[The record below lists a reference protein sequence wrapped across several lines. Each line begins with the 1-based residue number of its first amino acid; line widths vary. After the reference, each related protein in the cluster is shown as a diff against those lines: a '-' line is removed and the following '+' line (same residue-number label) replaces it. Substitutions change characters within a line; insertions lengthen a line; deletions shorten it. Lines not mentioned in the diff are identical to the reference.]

1 MSINLFRLYTA
12 DEAKTTIL
20 RRPPVGEVK
29 VTPSLAKGL
38 ERVFGQALEPEEAVR
53 RILSDIRRHGN
64 TAVFEW
70 TEKID
75 GVRLLSADNMVV
87 PQADIDAAYEH
98 ISDELR
104 QALHFAADR
113 IHAFH
118 QKQPAQSWLDWR
130 ESGGTLGQIIR
141 PLERV
146 GVYAPGGTAPY
157 PSTLLMCAV
166 TARVAGVEEVIVA
179 TPSGRD
185 PAGKNPEGKIAPVL
199 LAAAKVAGVDAVY
212 RIGGAQAVAAM
223 AYGTES
229 LPKVDKIVGPGN
241 IFVTLAKRQVYGL
254 VDIDG
259 LPGPTETLIIADEAA
274 NPTLVAADLLAQA
287 EHDTLSSAILATPS
301 RALAEA
307 VQIEI
312 GRQLESLT
320 RAEIIAES
328 LQNQGGGVI
337 CANLTEAVELSN
349 LYAPEHL
356 CLHVQEPWS
365 LAGKVKNAGGI
376 FLGEHA
382 FEVLG
387 DYTAGP
393 THVMPTMGTARFAS
407 PLSVRDFTKI
417 ISVFGLDNS
426 EAASISPAAQT
437 LANAEGLDAH
447 AAAVRRRYEDSSS

>member
-1 MSINLFRLYTA
+1 MAADLFQLFDA
-12 DEAKTTIL
+12 AEARQTLL
-20 RRPPVGEVK
+20 RRAPVGDVSI
-29 VTPSLAKGL
+29 TPSLAKGL
-38 ERVFGQALEPEEAVR
+38 ERVFGEVVALEEAVR
-53 RILSDIRRHGN
+53 RILSDVRGRGDA
-64 TAVFEW
+64 AVLDW

-75 GVRLLSADNMVV
+75 GVRLQGLAVD
-87 PQADIDAAYEH
+87 PADIETAYAQ
-98 ISDELR
+98 ISGDLR
-104 QALHFAADR
+104 DALHFAADR
-113 IHAFH
+113 IRAFH
-118 QKQPAQSWLDWR
+118 QKQPAQSWLDWQA
-130 ESGGTLGQIIR
+130 SGGALGQMVR

-166 TARVAGVEEVIVA
+166 TARVAGVDQVVVA
-179 TPSGRD
+179 TPSGRED
-185 PAGKNPEGKIAPVL
+185 KIAPVL

-241 IFVTLAKRQVYGL
+241 IFVTLAKRQVFGQ

-259 LPGPTETLIIADEAA
+259 LPGPTETLVIADEAA
-274 NPTLVAADLLAQA
+274 NPAVVAADLLAQA
-287 EHDTLSSAILATPS
+287 EHDTLASAILVTPS

-307 VQIEI
+307 VQVEI
-312 GRQLESLT
+312 GRQVENLS
-320 RAEIIAES
+320 RAEIIVES
-328 LQNQGGGVI
+328 LQNQGGAVI
-337 CANLTEAVELSN
+337 CADLAEAVELSN

-356 CLHVQEPWS
+356 CLHVGDPWA
-365 LAGKVKNAGGI
+365 LTGQVKNAGGV

-382 FEVLG
+382 YEVLG

-417 ISVFGLDNS
+417 ISVFGLDAA
-426 EAASISPAAQT
+426 EAARIGPAAQR
-437 LANAEGLDAH
+437 LAEAEGLDAH
-447 AAAVRRRYEDSSS
+447 ATAVRKRLGD